1 MDRYTRA
8 RRTRTAQNRDS
19 SGSRRRNSRSRRREP
34 NNRTTLG
41 KARLIWNNLQGII
54 ERIGSK
60 FLVWFL
66 VLFCAGVMF
75 SFLESATAAS
85 GGLFHGLNAVLKNA
99 SKGLG
104 LICLFLGIYAWLR
117 GALRSFRTYREI
129 RTPEKKFF
137 QKIHQFKYELLD
149 GVVDAP
155 SQSDDEDDEDEDED
169 EPESA
174 PTPRQR
180 RQPQRHS

>member
-19 SGSRRRNSRSRRREP
+19 SGSRRRRNRREP
-34 NNRTTLG
+34 DNHTTLG
-41 KARLIWNNLQGII
+41 KARIIWNNLMGII
-54 ERIGSK
+54 ERTGAR

-66 VLFCAGVMF
+66 VLCCAAVVFG
-75 SFLESATAAS
+75 FLEAATAHS
-85 GGLFHGLNAVLKNA
+85 GGIFHGLSVVLKNV

-104 LICLFLGIYAWLR
+104 LICLFLGLYAWLR
-117 GALRSFRTYREI
+117 GVFRSFRTYREI
-129 RTPEKKFF
+129 ETPAKKFF
-137 QKIHQFKYELLD
+137 KKIHQFKYELLD

-155 SQSDDEDDEDEDED
+155 SQSDNDDDEDED
-169 EPESA
+169 EPE
-174 PTPRQR
+174 PTSRQR

>member
-19 SGSRRRNSRSRRREP
+19 SGSRRRRNRREP
-34 NNRTTLG
+34 NNRTTMG
-41 KARLIWNNLQGII
+41 KARIIWNNLMGII
-54 ERIGSK
+54 ERIGAR

-66 VLFCAGVMF
+66 VLFCAGVAF
-75 SFLESATAAS
+75 SFLEAATAHS
-85 GGLFHGLNAVLKNA
+85 GGFFHWLCAVLKNV

-117 GALRSFRTYREI
+117 VALGSFRGYREI
-129 RTPEKKFF
+129 ETPAKKFF
-137 QKIHQFKYELLD
+137 KKIHQFKYELLD

-155 SQSDDEDDEDEDED
+155 SQSDNDDDEDEDED
-169 EPESA
+169 EPE

>member
-19 SGSRRRNSRSRRREP
+19 SGSRRRNSRRRREP
-34 NNRTTLG
+34 DNRTTLG
-41 KARLIWNNLQGII
+41 KARIIWNNLLGII

-85 GGLFHGLNAVLKNA
+85 GGFFHELNAVLKNV
-99 SKGLG
+99 SKGFG

-129 RTPEKKFF
+129 ETPAKKFF
-137 QKIHQFKYELLD
+137 KKIHQFKYELLD

-155 SQSDDEDDEDEDED
+155 SESDDNDEDEDED
-169 EPESA
+169 EPE

-180 RQPQRHS
+180 RQPQRRS

>member
-19 SGSRRRNSRSRRREP
+19 SGSRRRNSSRRRREP
-34 NNRTTLG
+34 NNRTVFG
-41 KARLIWNNLQGII
+41 KARIIWNNLLGII
-54 ERIGSK
+54 ERTGAR

-66 VLFCAGVMF
+66 VLCCAAVVFG
-75 SFLESATAAS
+75 FLEAATAHS
-85 GGLFHGLNAVLKNA
+85 GGIFHGLSVVLKNV

-104 LICLFLGIYAWLR
+104 LICLFLGLYAWLR
-117 GALRSFRTYREI
+117 GVFRSFRSYREI
-129 RTPEKKFF
+129 ETPAKRFFAKF
-137 QKIHQFKYELLD
+137 HQFKYELLD

-155 SQSDDEDDEDEDED
+155 SQSDDDDDDEED
-169 EPESA
+169 EPE

-180 RQPQRHS
+180 RQPQRRP